1 MDLETRTLGGVAG
14 GTYSRAEALKP
25 ENPFLAYLTLAGIPY
40 LSTEQRETATSFYRT
55 SEPTAAGDA
64 VIRLIGKMHAHG
76 VTLRRL
82 QEQWPYDCIKRKGD
96 GLYFAF
102 DGEEPLLA
110 VPGEFVLV
118 DDVYLEKYFGQKI
131 EDERQRHRG
140 ICNELFFALGGGIG
154 RLIDT
159 TPCEPYTN
167 PERARR
173 AEIYL
178 TSFREAC
185 PSPALIQMHEEALR
199 KSSFPQF
206 LDSRYNPFA
215 TQ

>member
-1 MDLETRTLGGVAG
+1 MTLEAQNLERVVGGS
-14 GTYSRAEALKP
+14 YSRAEVLKS
-25 ENPFLAYLTLAGIPY
+25 EKPFLAYLTLAGIPY
-40 LSTEQRETATSFYRT
+40 LSTEQRETTTSFYPT
-55 SEPTAAGDA
+55 SEPTTVGDA
-64 VIRLIGKMHAHG
+64 VIRLIGRMHAHG

-96 GLYFAF
+96 GPYFAF
-102 DGEEPLLA
+102 DGEEPVLA
-110 VPGEFVLV
+110 IPDEFVLV
-118 DDVYLEKYFGQKI
+118 DDAYLEKYFGQKI
-131 EDERQRHRG
+131 ENERQRHRG

-154 RLIDT
+154 RIIDS

-173 AEIYL
+173 TEIYL
-178 TSFREAC
+178 AAFREAC

-206 LDSRYNPFA
+206 LDPQYNPF
-215 TQ
+215 TSR